1 MGLEFVNE
9 CPDEW
14 RFLEV
19 EAGRRANGI
28 WTSWAKFEHKEGRH
42 QTWLQCPYGKPG
54 DVLYTRENLRQKDG
68 IITYAAD
75 DVIWMSS
82 GDYHYRY
89 EEYEGMVPS
98 IHMPKRAARIWDEV
112 VSIRVER
119 VQDITERDAIKE
131 AAPMYVPGHGVVTQA
146 DIQSDPGYRNFI
158 NHKMGFEHLW
168 ESINGPGSYNLNPFV
183 WVVSTK
189 NLSTRG
195 KPASL

>member
-1 MGLEFVNE
+1 MTRRTMGLDRINSEPERWEFV
-9 CPDEW
+9 
-14 RFLEV
+14 RTEV
-19 EAGRRANGI
+19 GSVIDGPERTFALFRSIDG
-28 WTSWAKFEHKEGRH
+28 EEV
-42 QTWLQCPYGKPG
+42 WLQCPYGKPG

-168 ESINGPGSYNLNPFV
+168 ESI
-183 WVVSTK
+183 
-189 NLSTRG
+189 
-195 KPASL
+195 